1 MDYRNVPTICVYCG
15 AGCGLFLEVLD
26 GEVIGTYPDT
36 GHPIGQGS
44 LCVKGWNNWSFIHH
58 QDRLKKPLIKKEG
71 RFVEAS
77 WDEALNLVADKLR
90 EAKEKHGPD
99 ALGFLCSAKCTNE
112 DNYVFQKFVRAVIG
126 TNNVDHCARL

>member
-1 MDYRNVPTICVYCG
+1 MDYRNVPTTCIYCG

-26 GEVIGTYPDT
+26 GKVIGVYPDK
-36 GHPIGQGS
+36 GHPISEGS
-44 LCVKGWNNWSFIHH
+44 LCIKGWNSWSFVHH
-58 QDRLKKPLIKKEG
+58 PDRLTKPLIKKDG
-71 RFVEAS
+71 QFVEAS

-90 EAKEKHGPD
+90 GAKEKRGPD